1 MLIVTLAV
9 ILIKNLVIMVY
20 SFKKY
25 YKNWQNIFEIVL
37 LINSM
42 IYASLYITN
51 SEKSAPPRA
60 HFASIAI
67 FGSWGNLTLILG
79 KVPALGIYILMIT
92 GVTKELLIFLS
103 IYSTSLVGFALAF
116 HVLCGFSH
124 GQLFGDPL
132 SSLITTLVMMVGEI
146 NYADLI
152 DKVCK
157 KYEEK
162 LVNHSLNLSI
172 L

>member
-51 SEKSAPPRA
+51 SDTDNSAPPRA

-116 HVLCGFSH
+116 HVLCGSSH

-132 SSLITTLVMMVGEI
+132 SSLITT
-146 NYADLI
+146 
-152 DKVCK
+152 
-157 KYEEK
+157 
-162 LVNHSLNLSI
+162 
-172 L
+172 